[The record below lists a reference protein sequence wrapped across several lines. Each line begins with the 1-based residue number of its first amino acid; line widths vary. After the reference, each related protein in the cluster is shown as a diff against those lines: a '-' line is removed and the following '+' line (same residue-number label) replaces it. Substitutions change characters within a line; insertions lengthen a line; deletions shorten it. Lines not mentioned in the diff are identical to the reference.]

1 MNKVSRLP
9 SLTDEPIVAGKSNP
23 ARDLEELVRDG
34 VKLAQ
39 PWKVR
44 VFVSGDSVGYLA
56 FNEQTREA
64 LIVDPVREDLDQW
77 LAEAKK
83 LEGYRFVAVVDTS
96 THMDHVSC
104 GARLAGAV
112 QAPYM
117 MNKKAFSSRVQFRV
131 SGDVSLSTQAG
142 PLEFLETP
150 GHTADSIVL
159 IWGPM
164 IFTGQ
169 TVTYGDTGRNDLPTG
184 NHDVHWDSLQ
194 KVKVRAKADMVFLPG
209 SDRQG
214 GRVSAWGT
222 QLRENQALGQA
233 RATYVREALARSEAL
248 PAQFREALVENF
260 R

>member
-1 MNKVSRLP
+1 MKASRLTSIP
-9 SLTDEPIVAGKSNP
+9 SAPGGPGKSNP
-23 ARDLEELVRDG
+23 ARDLDEVVRDG
-34 VKLAQ
+34 VKLPQ

-44 VFVSGDSVGYLA
+44 VFVSGESMGYLA
-56 FNEQTREA
+56 INESTREA

-83 LEGYRFVAVVDTS
+83 LEGYRFVAVIDTA
-96 THMDHVSC
+96 THMGHVSC
-104 GARLAGAV
+104 AARLAGAV

-117 MNKKAFSSRVQFRV
+117 MNKRSFSSRVQFRV

-142 PLEFLETP
+142 PLDFLETP

-194 KVKVRAKADMVFLPG
+194 KVKVRAKGEMIFLPSG
-209 SDRQG
+209 DSEG
-214 GRVSAWGT
+214 GRASAWST

-233 RATYVREALARSEAL
+233 RATYVREALARSQAL
-248 PAQFREALVENF
+248 PDQFREALVENF

>member
-1 MNKVSRLP
+1 L
-9 SLTDEPIVAGKSNP
+9 DEV
-23 ARDLEELVRDG
+23 VRDG
-34 VKLAQ
+34 VKLPQ

-44 VFVSGDSVGYLA
+44 VFVSGESMGYLA
-56 FNEQTREA
+56 INESTREA

-83 LEGYRFVAVVDTS
+83 LEGYRFVAVIDTA
-96 THMDHVSC
+96 THMGHVSC
-104 GARLAGAV
+104 AARLAGAV

-117 MNKKAFSSRVQFRV
+117 MNKRSFSSRVQFRV

-142 PLEFLETP
+142 PLDFLETP

-194 KVKVRAKADMVFLPG
+194 KVKVRAKGEMIFLPSG
-209 SDRQG
+209 DSEG
-214 GRVSAWGT
+214 GRASAWST

-233 RATYVREALARSEAL
+233 RATYVREALARSQAL
-248 PAQFREALVENF
+248 PDQFREALVENF

>member
-1 MNKVSRLP
+1 MKVSRLTSIP
-9 SLTDEPIVAGKSNP
+9 TSPAQSGISSP
-23 ARDLEELVRDG
+23 ARDLDEVICDG
-34 VKLAQ
+34 VKLPH

-44 VFVSGDSVGYLA
+44 VFVSGESVGYMA
-56 FNEQTREA
+56 VNELTREA

-83 LEGYRFVAVVDTS
+83 LEGYRFVAVVDTA
-96 THMDHVSC
+96 THMGHVSC

-117 MNKKAFSSRVQFRV
+117 MNKRAFSSRVQFRV
-131 SGDVSLSTQAG
+131 NGDVSLTTQAG
-142 PLEFLETP
+142 PLEFLEAP
-150 GHTADSIVL
+150 GYTADSIVL

-184 NHDVHWDSLQ
+184 NHDAHWDSLQ
-194 KVKVRAKADMVFLPG
+194 KVKVRAKGDMVFLPG
-209 SDRQG
+209 ADRQG
-214 GRVSAWGT
+214 GRASSWST
-222 QLRENQALGQA
+222 QLRENQSLGQA

>member
-1 MNKVSRLP
+1 MNASRLTSIP
-9 SLTDEPIVAGKSNP
+9 STPGEPGNSNP
-23 ARDLEELVRDG
+23 VRDLAEVVRDG
-34 VKLAQ
+34 AKLPE

-44 VFVSGDSVGYLA
+44 VFVSGESVGYLA
-56 FNEQTREA
+56 VNEATREA
-64 LIVDPVREDLDQW
+64 LIVDPVREDLDLW
-77 LAEAKK
+77 IAETKK
-83 LEGYRFVAVVDTS
+83 LVGYRFVAVVDTA
-96 THMDHVSC
+96 THMGHVSG

-117 MNKKAFSSRVQFRV
+117 MNKRSFSSRVQFRV

-194 KVKVRAKADMVFLPG
+194 KVKVRAKGEMIFLPG
-209 SDRQG
+209 NDRQG
-214 GRVSAWGT
+214 GRASAWST

-248 PAQFREALVENF
+248 PALFREALVENF

>member
-1 MNKVSRLP
+1 MMNASRLTSIP
-9 SLTDEPIVAGKSNP
+9 NAPGGPGQSSPV
-23 ARDLEELVRDG
+23 RDLDEVICDG
-34 VKLAQ
+34 MKLPH

-44 VFVSGDSVGYLA
+44 VFVSGESVGYLA
-56 FNEQTREA
+56 VNELTREA

-83 LEGYRFVAVVDTS
+83 LEGYRFVAVIDTA
-96 THMDHVSC
+96 THMGHVSC

-117 MNKKAFSSRVQFRV
+117 MNKRAFSSRVQFRV
-131 SGDVSLSTQAG
+131 NGDVSLSTQAG
-142 PLEFLETP
+142 PLEFLEAP

-169 TVTYGDTGRNDLPTG
+169 TVTYGDTGRSDLPTG

-194 KVKVRAKADMVFLPG
+194 KVKVRAKSDMVFLPG
-209 SDRQG
+209 GDREG
-214 GRVSAWGT
+214 GRASSWST
-222 QLRENQALGQA
+222 QLRENQSLGQA